1 MFVPPEEAAIRER
14 QRKER
19 VMTPSVAENPTRA
32 MMMDMSKAA
41 RERNARRAVDSRKG
55 MPGEEIR
62 VTGFRSLLP
71 VLRRAM
77 VRLHP
82 DAAAG
87 RVGSSGG
94 AAAREAAEESLR
106 SLLRGMAALEILAA
120 EPAGTVAELADSL
133 KRRKDA
139 QPEEGQT
146 LRGEAARGTSL
157 LGPQT
162 VSVTI
167 PADRARSEPVTVT
180 LEVSAGLVAATKR
193 SEEAAIAAAKAG
205 RKPVTAVISA
215 AASDADADGG
225 SAGAGDAGSLA
236 PAGGGD
242 SELLLSPAVV
252 EGAALPAPGVR
263 ARWLRAAQRFVTSL
277 ATALQLGPSV
287 APALR
292 MSSPVKRLLA
302 APLASGTGGGGT
314 VGDMAAER
322 VPGAAAVGLEARR
335 RNRLSPIEQMLQTTD
350 NRPAQSL
357 GKVYPN
363 PRQPLDQMPLTP
375 RERMDEVV
383 QRLTSP
389 DRLSSA
395 FVGDANF
402 AAGTRTLTA
411 VLYTYFEALQLADP
425 FWALARVV
433 IGAGYAW
440 EPRTLT
446 VYLPWSMHSREAG
459 AFLRD
464 LAPTLL
470 ARARA
475 ASKDDL
481 RAGRLRGDVDKAE
494 AELRTELRRQ
504 EHARARRERE
514 RSAGR
519 ASPWAGEWEGAGSAA
534 EEEDG
539 FAEAAGHGLEGAG
552 DVDEGEESD
561 ADRAAAFAQAAGGGG
576 GAGRGAS
583 AGTKGALGD
592 DGEADEGWGQP
603 APGWGDAASGWGRGE
618 GLSARIL
625 STLAAKQE
633 QASRRKRR
641 RPARGSGEGQ
651 AEGPKLAAAV
661 GANCW
666 AHHPRTHSHAR
677 WLTLCKSTRVLGSCN
692 KNAHGGCPWEDQLD
706 VRANVCLVRARN
718 GA

>member
-87 RVGSSGG
+87 RVGGSGG

-534 EEEDG
+534 EDAADRARRHRAETGSATGGDGDDAEAAEAEAETAAAAAGRHEEEDG

-641 RPARGSGEGQ
+641 RPARGSGEVRHAAQ
-651 AEGPKLAAAV
+651 AHE
-661 GANCW
+661 W
-666 AHHPRTHSHAR
+666 Y
-677 WLTLCKSTRVLGSCN
+677 RV
-692 KNAHGGCPWEDQLD
+692 
-706 VRANVCLVRARN
+706 
-718 GA
+718 